1 MGFAYTIDK
10 DTFRISNPKRQI
22 DLITSK
28 VPTSENECN
37 ISLTEEEEYWAP
49 EMPGIIV
56 KLYME
61 EKDPALQPTI
71 QSVTKKEETI
81 TSATLQLHYLYNS
94 DDNKNDNTTD
104 DFETH

>member
-1 MGFAYTIDK
+1 
-10 DTFRISNPKRQI
+10 
-22 DLITSK
+22 
-28 VPTSENECN
+28 
-37 ISLTEEEEYWAP
+37 
-49 EMPGIIV
+49 MPGIIV
-56 KLYME
+56 KLYMT

-71 QSVTKKEETI
+71 QSVTKSEETI